1 MKIQNIKTI
10 LIGLSLFFN
19 GLMATQPEECPPIT
33 IWVHGSKLT
42 PTFAF
47 NNFFYRMQG
56 MHSAL
61 DYDTKY
67 YKRTCAELLCE
78 ISPDQYVLDQF
89 YFFGWNGKL
98 CFNERKNAAK
108 ELCDATL
115 KLIDTYKTEHDGE
128 KPKIRIIT
136 HSHGGNVV
144 LNLAKV
150 RDPQCPLIVDEL
162 IMLCCPVQEK
172 TKHLIETDCFL
183 KVYAFYS
190 GTDIYQIIDP
200 QGLYKKGKTKKMF
213 SERRFNHHNTLCQ
226 ARVKLNGRSLMH
238 IDFILTGFLKHLPA
252 LCKEIDHFYRII
264 VPSQITYEK
273 ILDVRSKDDQV
284 YMRKKLKPA

>member
-1 MKIQNIKTI
+1 MKIQNIQTI
-10 LIGLSLFFN
+10 LIIIGLSLLFN
-19 GLMATQPEECPPIT
+19 GLGATGQDRPPIT

-61 DYDTKY
+61 DYDIKY
-67 YKRTCAELLCE
+67 HKRTTAELLCQ
-78 ISPDQYVLDQF
+78 ISPDQYALDQF

-108 ELCDATL
+108 ELYATML
-115 KLIDTYKTEHDGE
+115 KLIDTYKAEYKQ

-150 RDPQCPLIVDEL
+150 QNPQRPLIVDEL

-172 TKHLIETDCFL
+172 TKRLIEADCFG

-190 GTDIYQIIDP
+190 STDIYQIIDP
-200 QGLYKKGKTKKMF
+200 QGLYKKGKAKKMF
-213 SERRFNHHNTLCQ
+213 SERTFDHHDTLRQTC
-226 ARVKLNGRSLMH
+226 VELNGRSLMH
-238 IDFILTGFLKHLPA
+238 IDFLLTRFLKHLPA
-252 LCKEIDHFYRII
+252 LCQEIDHFYRII
-264 VPSQITYEK
+264 IPSQITYEK
-273 ILDVRSKDDQV
+273 TLNVRSKDDQV
-284 YMRKKLKPA
+284 YMRRKLKPT